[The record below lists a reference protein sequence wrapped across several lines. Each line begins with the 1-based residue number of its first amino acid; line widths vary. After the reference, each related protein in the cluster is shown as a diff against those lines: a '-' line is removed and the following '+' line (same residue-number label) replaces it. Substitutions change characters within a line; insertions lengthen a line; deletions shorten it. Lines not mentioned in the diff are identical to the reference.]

1 MDILEQTA
9 EETEFCITQ
18 IEQVGSD
25 CAKITVGTGPVFF
38 VRMAYLKVLS
48 ADELCEGAVLS
59 AEKTEDLI
67 CAGLAFAAEKKADDY
82 LARAE
87 QSRFG
92 LTQKLAKKGHGRD
105 AINSALDYLEG
116 RGFLSDSR
124 FAESWLRM
132 HALSKSQG
140 RSRLLQELLSRGI
153 NRGIANEA
161 LDVFF
166 EEHDE
171 ESLCR
176 KALEKAKRS
185 GKKDEK
191 LLKYLIDAGFSYK
204 MAQMAIKEDE

>member
-1 MDILEQTA
+1 MDILEQAA
-9 EETEFCITQ
+9 EETELCIRQ

-38 VRMAYLKVLS
+38 VRWAYLKVLTP
-48 ADELCEGAVLS
+48 DEICEGALLS
-59 AEKTEDLI
+59 AEKSEDLI
-67 CAGLAFAAEKKADDY
+67 QAGLAFAAEKKADDY

-92 LTQKLAKKGHGRD
+92 LTQKLAKKGHSRESID
-105 AINSALDYLEG
+105 AALDYLDG

-124 FAESWLRM
+124 FAESWLRT
-132 HALSKSQG
+132 HAISKSQG
-140 RSRLLQELLSRGI
+140 RSRLLKELLSRGI
-153 NRGIANEA
+153 SRSIANEA

-171 ESLCR
+171 EDLCR
-176 KALEKAKRS
+176 KACAKALRS

-191 LLKYLIDAGFSYK
+191 LLKYLIDAGFPYK
-204 MAQMAIKEDE
+204 MAQMVMKEED